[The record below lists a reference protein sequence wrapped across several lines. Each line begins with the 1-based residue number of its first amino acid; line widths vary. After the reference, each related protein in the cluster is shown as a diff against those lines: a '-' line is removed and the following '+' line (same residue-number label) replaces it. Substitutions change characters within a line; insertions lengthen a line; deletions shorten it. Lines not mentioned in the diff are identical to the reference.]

1 MRKRPRSE
9 WKIIE
14 RPQMRIVSDELWER
28 TQAARKE
35 IREAVA
41 PKRQLARGKSGKH
54 HSPSC

>member
-41 PKRQLARGKSGKH
+41 PKR
-54 HSPSC
+54 